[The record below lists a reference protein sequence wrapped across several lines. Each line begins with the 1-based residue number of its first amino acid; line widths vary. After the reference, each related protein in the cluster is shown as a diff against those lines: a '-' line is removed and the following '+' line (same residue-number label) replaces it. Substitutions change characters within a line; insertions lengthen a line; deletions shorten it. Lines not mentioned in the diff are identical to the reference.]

1 MTEQLDEAVLVL
13 YAHNRPGVLAK
24 VASAF
29 YRRGINIVALRAS
42 PTRRPDES
50 EIEIHAVAP
59 PGEIERVAA
68 GLRNLIDVLSV
79 ESRAHAETAVSE

>member
-1 MTEQLDEAVLVL
+1 MTEKPDEAVLVL

-42 PTRRPDES
+42 PTRRPGES
-50 EIEIHAVAP
+50 EIEIHAVAS
-59 PGEIERVAA
+59 PGEIERLAA

-79 ESRAHAETAVSE
+79 ESRAIAAVANCE